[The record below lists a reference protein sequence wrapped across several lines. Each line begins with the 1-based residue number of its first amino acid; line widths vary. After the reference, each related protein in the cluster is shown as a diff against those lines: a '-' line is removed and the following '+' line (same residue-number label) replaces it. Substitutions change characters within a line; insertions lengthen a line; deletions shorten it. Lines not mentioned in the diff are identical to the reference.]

1 MSSPADWP
9 SVEPRPRHSPR
20 FIRQVWLQIY
30 LPLFVGILLL
40 IGFVGLIRRSAVGT
54 PSVWADAST
63 VILLIPVIV
72 IGLLFMLASIALAI
86 GLGYLIGWLP
96 GPIRRGWE
104 VFMQVEATVRRGADL
119 AVRPMLMAKGLSA
132 SVRQSVEIVASVFR
146 AGQG

>member
-86 GLGYLIGWLP
+86 GLGYRVGWLP

-132 SVRQSVEIVASVFR
+132 SVRQSVEAVASVFR